1 MENIVIKP
9 METDSETYGKG
20 RVHYRSWQETYRGL
34 VDDGYLAAMT
44 EGKCIAIARRWRDN
58 ILVAKDG
65 ERVVGF
71 AGFGAYRD
79 DTLPDSGEVYA
90 IYLLEEYQGRK
101 IGYRLMREAVEKLKA
116 YDRIALWVLEG
127 NEKAIRF
134 YERFGFRFD
143 GVSAEINLGSPA
155 RELRMILTQ
164 QN

>member
-9 METDSETYGKG
+9 MESDSETDGKG
-20 RVHYRSWQETYRGL
+20 RVHYLSWQETYRGL

-44 EGKCIAIARRWRDN
+44 EEKCIAIARRWRDN

-79 DTLPDSGEVYA
+79 DTLPDCGEVYA
-90 IYLLEEYQGRK
+90 VYLLEEYQGRK
-101 IGYRLMREAVEKLKA
+101 IGYRLMREAVEKLEGYRK
-116 YDRIALWVLEG
+116 IALWVLEG

-143 GVSAEINLGSPA
+143 GVSAEINLGSLV
-155 RELRMILTQ
+155 RELRMIFTQ

>member
-9 METDSETYGKG
+9 MESDSETDGKG

-44 EGKCIAIARRWRDN
+44 EEKCIAIARRWRDN

-101 IGYRLMREAVEKLKA
+101 IGYRLMREAVEKLKV

-134 YERFGFRFD
+134 YERFGFHFD

-155 RELRMILTQ
+155 RELRMIFTQ